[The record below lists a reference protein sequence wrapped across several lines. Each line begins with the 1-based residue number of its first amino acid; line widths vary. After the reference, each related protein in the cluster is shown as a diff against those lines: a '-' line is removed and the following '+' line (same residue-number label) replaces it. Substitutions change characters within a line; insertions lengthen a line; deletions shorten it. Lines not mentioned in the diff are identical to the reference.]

1 MTAAQGTPNRG
12 KRGKSINLIK
22 FDIFWG
28 FQLKWTWGILDRL
41 KMLPLSPLRF
51 STIGKPI
58 LRTFEILNIFR
69 FFDNSSRTRAKARA
83 KATARAMARATAR
96 ARRTRAR
103 AKDRARAR
111 DGRTDGRTAGRSY
124 LFSEMRSPVSFQ
136 NKGYSL
142 S

>member
-1 MTAAQGTPNRG
+1 
-12 KRGKSINLIK
+12 
-22 FDIFWG
+22 
-28 FQLKWTWGILDRL
+28 
-41 KMLPLSPLRF
+41 MLPLSPLRF

-83 KATARAMARATAR
+83 KATARARATAMARATAR

-103 AKDRARAR
+103 AKDRAR

-124 LFSEMRSPVSFQ
+124 LFSEMRNPAM
-136 NKGYSL
+136 
-142 S
+142 